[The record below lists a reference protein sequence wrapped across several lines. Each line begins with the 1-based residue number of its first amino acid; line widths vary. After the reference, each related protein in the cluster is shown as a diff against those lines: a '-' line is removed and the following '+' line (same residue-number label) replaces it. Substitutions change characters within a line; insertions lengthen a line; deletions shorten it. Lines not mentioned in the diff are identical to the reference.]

1 MKITRLEGRLSSTWY
16 SKDTFHALAP
26 TKYKRSVVSGMVHR
40 IYSACSTW
48 TNVHES
54 LKKAKEVLEN
64 NQYPSHFYDP
74 IIEKTLNRIRAPE
87 EKENENEDE
96 DTPEK
101 KLVFVQYRGKVTDDF
116 ERSLK
121 RIEAPCKVIS
131 RIRKMRTVLP
141 SLKAPVEKAYKS
153 NVVYQLTC
161 PRCSSCYVGQTTRHL
176 ITRYKEHIQPAK
188 PVGKHFRNCDVTP
201 SFEDIKIID
210 SNNRSVYKPMTLEA
224 LYIKTMKP
232 KINTRDEYK
241 SRTLTI
247 KI

>member
-1 MKITRLEGRLSSTWY
+1 MLTHDGFYQQIDGLAMGSPPAPNFANGWLSQFDPSIRGDSKLYARYMDEILREIKSSQIDTKLEQFNNYHPKLHFTIEREKDNKIPFLDMKITRLEGRLSSTWY
-16 SKDTFHALAP
+16 SKDSDTGLTMNFHALAP

-48 TNVHES
+48 RNVHES

-131 RIRKMRTVLP
+131 RIRKM
-141 SLKAPVEKAYKS
+141 
-153 NVVYQLTC
+153 
-161 PRCSSCYVGQTTRHL
+161 
-176 ITRYKEHIQPAK
+176 
-188 PVGKHFRNCDVTP
+188 
-201 SFEDIKIID
+201 
-210 SNNRSVYKPMTLEA
+210 
-224 LYIKTMKP
+224 
-232 KINTRDEYK
+232 
-241 SRTLTI
+241 
-247 KI
+247 